1 MKNQKKSQKNTGE
14 NLSKSDLSDSLDNR
28 EKIGKNNP
36 PKHSQFKPG
45 IAPNPNGRPKG
56 SRNRSTVIREFLEAT
71 MTEKSPITGKA
82 EKLSVEQWMALSMI
96 KQVLSKGNVHAWN
109 SIKDDAYG
117 KAKESVELSGD
128 ILNILTPPT
137 MSFNEWEKRTQSK
150 K

>member
-1 MKNQKKSQKNTGE
+1 MEKKQPKNSQKIA
-14 NLSKSDLSDSLDNR
+14 KP
-28 EKIGKNNP
+28 NP
-36 PKHSQFKPG
+36 IPGNKPFKKGDPS
-45 IAPNPNGRPKG
+45 PNPNGRPKG

-71 MTEKSPITGKA
+71 MTEKNPITGKT
-82 EKLSVEQWMALSMI
+82 EKLSVEQLMALSMI

-137 MSFNEWEKRTQSK
+137 MSFEEWEKKTQSK

>member
-1 MKNQKKSQKNTGE
+1 MSEKKNSGKTVRE
-14 NLSKSDLSDSLDNR
+14 NLK
-28 EKIGKNNP
+28 P
-36 PKHSQFKPG
+36 FKKGDPS
-45 IAPNPNGRPKG
+45 PNPNGRPKG

-71 MTEKSPITGKA
+71 MTEKNPITGKT
-82 EKLSVEQWMALSMI
+82 EKLSVEQLMALSMI

-137 MSFNEWEKRTQSK
+137 MSFEEWEQKTQPK

>member
-1 MKNQKKSQKNTGE
+1 MSESKKQSKNTVKGR
-14 NLSKSDLSDSLDNR
+14 NGGTLNPSKKGDPS
-28 EKIGKNNP
+28 
-36 PKHSQFKPG
+36 
-45 IAPNPNGRPKG
+45 PNPNGRPKG

-71 MTEKSPITGKA
+71 MTEKNPITGKT
-82 EKLSVEQWMALSMI
+82 EKLSVEQLMALSMI

-137 MSFNEWEKRTQSK
+137 MSFEEWEKKTQSK

>member
-1 MKNQKKSQKNTGE
+1 MEKKQPKNSQKIA
-14 NLSKSDLSDSLDNR
+14 KP
-28 EKIGKNNP
+28 NP
-36 PKHSQFKPG
+36 IPGNKPFKKGDPS
-45 IAPNPNGRPKG
+45 PNPNGRPKG

-71 MTEKSPITGKA
+71 MTEKNPITGKT
-82 EKLSVEQWMALSMI
+82 EKLSVEQLMALSMI

-117 KAKESVELSGD
+117 KAKESVEMSGD

-137 MSFNEWEKRTQSK
+137 MSFEEWEQKTQPK

>member
-1 MKNQKKSQKNTGE
+1 MSESKKQSKNTVKGR
-14 NLSKSDLSDSLDNR
+14 NGGTLNPSKKGDPS
-28 EKIGKNNP
+28 
-36 PKHSQFKPG
+36 
-45 IAPNPNGRPKG
+45 PNPNGRPKG

-71 MTEKSPITGKA
+71 MTEKNPITGKT
-82 EKLSVEQWMALSMI
+82 EKLSVEQLMALSMI

-137 MSFNEWEKRTQSK
+137 MSFDEWEKKTQSRK
-150 K
+150 

>member
-1 MKNQKKSQKNTGE
+1 MSESKKQSKNT
-14 NLSKSDLSDSLDNR
+14 
-28 EKIGKNNP
+28 EKTPRVGKNGNNLKVVKRGDP
-36 PKHSQFKPG
+36 S
-45 IAPNPNGRPKG
+45 PNPNGRPKG

-71 MTEKSPITGKA
+71 MTEKNPITGKA
-82 EKLSVEQWMALSMI
+82 EKLSVEQLMALSMI

-137 MSFNEWEKRTQSK
+137 MSFDEWEKKTQSRK
-150 K
+150 

>member
-1 MKNQKKSQKNTGE
+1 MSESKKPSNNQIKGRNGGTLNPQKSGE
-14 NLSKSDLSDSLDNR
+14 PSK
-28 EKIGKNNP
+28 
-36 PKHSQFKPG
+36 
-45 IAPNPNGRPKG
+45 NPNGRPKG

-71 MTEKSPITGKA
+71 MTEKNPITNKT
-82 EKLSVEQWMALSMI
+82 EKLSVEQLMALSMI

-137 MSFNEWEKRTQSK
+137 MSFDEWEKKTQSRK
-150 K
+150 

>member
-1 MKNQKKSQKNTGE
+1 MERGGIFLEKQSKNKVKGRNGGT
-14 NLSKSDLSDSLDNR
+14 LM
-28 EKIGKNNP
+28 P
-36 PKHSQFKPG
+36 PFKGDPS
-45 IAPNPNGRPKG
+45 PNPNGRPKG

-71 MTEKSPITGKA
+71 MTEKNPITGKT
-82 EKLSVEQWMALSMI
+82 EKLSVEQLMALSMI

-137 MSFNEWEKRTQSK
+137 MSFDEWEKRTQSK

>member
-1 MKNQKKSQKNTGE
+1 MSESKKQSNNTVKGR
-14 NLSKSDLSDSLDNR
+14 NGGTLNPSKKGDPS
-28 EKIGKNNP
+28 
-36 PKHSQFKPG
+36 
-45 IAPNPNGRPKG
+45 PNPNGRPKG

-71 MTEKSPITGKA
+71 MTEKNPITGKT
-82 EKLSVEQWMALSMI
+82 EKLSVEQLMALSMI

-137 MSFNEWEKRTQSK
+137 MSFEEWEKKTQSRK
-150 K
+150 